1 MHLRNFFGASFSVSL
16 LGLSKVDSCA
26 ALSVPNADIVQSSKE
41 LLDTLNQ
48 AELEKQQSSIL
59 QEALEED
66 EENEDS
72 VLLAIRR
79 PLMEPNYLEHLTH
92 SDLTA

>member
-1 MHLRNFFGASFSVSL
+1 MKLFTP
-16 LGLSKVDSCA
+16 GLSKVDSCA
-26 ALSVPNADIVQSSKE
+26 ALSIPNADIVVASKE

-59 QEALEED
+59 QEALEDD

-72 VLLAIRR
+72 VILAIRR
-79 PLMEPNYLEHLTH
+79 PLTEPNYLHNLTH
-92 SDLTA
+92 ADITA